1 MTLLVLL
8 NLAVSLCLFIHIK
21 EFIVR
26 FCLAVN
32 YVMFLQPTV
41 IGLVFGVFHP
51 THNEWS
57 ASYYEKALIFI
68 LLYNIVLCVSFSIFR
83 RVFPK
88 VKTDKLVESVN
99 NILECPNGKHIAAIT
114 YALLLLAVVAKI
126 KLHSMGAFRHFGEV
140 VASPLL
146 QQYKLVAA
154 FDILTLLLVGLIR
167 AKNILPPRLMNKLYI
182 ISIAACLAGAALSG
196 SRFQIINI
204 AVVILITNAHFFR
217 KKLVLGMVALGLIIP
232 PALFI
237 FPIIGYY
244 RVNEYQLDIGV
255 AEAQAFAETV
265 GYKGVML
272 DVLTTRLNYME
283 NYVYAVGYVD
293 SEGVAGGQTYLN
305 NFLGIVPRLFWPS
318 KPQIEND
325 SQNMG
330 YRLGIVPAHDFSTSI
345 GLRPLG
351 EAYYQLGFYGIIVAF
366 LYGIG
371 LASVQRLIGDSSSTI
386 LVAMYINTSMY
397 LAARDGLFA
406 VLPGLI
412 LFFLSYIFFIGIII
426 GIHRILKTT
435 GCRRDIPTE
444 ISSTN

>member
-8 NLAVSLCLFIHIK
+8 NLAASLCLFIYIK

-26 FCLAVN
+26 FSLAVN

-41 IGLVFGVFHP
+41 IGFVFGMFHP

-57 ASYYEKALIFI
+57 ASYYETALIYI
-68 LLYNIVLCVSFSIFR
+68 LLYNIVLCVSFSVFR
-83 RVFPK
+83 RIFPK
-88 VKTDKLVESVN
+88 VKTGKLVESVN
-99 NILECPNGKHIAAIT
+99 NILERSSGKHIAVIT
-114 YALLLLAVVAKI
+114 YVLLLLAVAAKI
-126 KLHSMGAFRHFGEV
+126 KLNSMGAFRHFGDV

-167 AKNILPPRLMNKLYI
+167 AKNVLSPRLMNKLYI
-182 ISIAACLAGAALSG
+182 ISIAACLGGAALSG

-204 AVVILITNAHFFR
+204 IVIILITNADYFR
-217 KKLVLGMVALGLIIP
+217 KRLVLGMVVIGLIIP

-237 FPIIGYY
+237 FPLIGYY
-244 RVNEYQLDIGV
+244 RNSEYQLDVGV
-255 AEAQAFAETV
+255 QEAQAFAETV
-265 GYKGVML
+265 GYTGVMV

-283 NYVYAVGYVD
+283 SFVYAVGYVD
-293 SEGVAGGQTYLN
+293 SEGVAGGETYLN
-305 NFLGIVPRLFWPS
+305 NFTGVVPRLLWPS
-318 KPQIEND
+318 KPQIAND

-351 EAYYQLGFYGIIVAF
+351 EAYYQLGFYGIIIAF

-406 VLPGLI
+406 VVPGLI
-412 LFFLSYIFFIGIII
+412 LFFLSYVIFIGIII
-426 GIHRILKTT
+426 GIHRIFKTT
-435 GCRRDIPTE
+435 GVRKDIPTE